1 MIISPQKK
9 SRLWKRPVFIGYNL
23 LPPTK
28 TFTNWLRS
36 RTQAP
41 HPNVGPYEKFQSETS
56 RPQLWQTCRSS
67 VPPSPFSSLCSS
79 IRWIFSWWKNGTFPY
94 DSRPGIKDHPRWRVK
109 TGCPWC
115 WWIFLLNTKN
125 RIAVWIPKNHTSYGG
140 HQVTKAALLYVMN
153 HENTRRS
160 MRRDLIW
167 YNHGAPNYPPLSRVW
182 TAKRPL

>member
-56 RPQLWQTCRSS
+56 RPQLLQTCRSS

-125 RIAVWIPKNHTSYGG
+125 RNCRLDPKKS
-140 HQVTKAALLYVMN
+140 
-153 HENTRRS
+153 HELRWSPSNQS
-160 MRRDLIW
+160 C
-167 YNHGAPNYPPLSRVW
+167 PPLRHESW
-182 TAKRPL
+182 KH